1 MSLVEAVGTWPVVVT
16 GTLGSLIAGLCTSIG
31 ALPIFFGASRTRA
44 AEVLMLAT
52 AAGVMLGA
60 TIFSL
65 IVPALDLHHTRLG
78 TAFPSAVLTGLGV
91 MLGAVA
97 IWFVH
102 RTIPHEHFTKG
113 REGTPASP
121 LGRQWLFV
129 LAITLHNVP
138 EGLSVGVA
146 YGTGDLS
153 DGLSITSGIAL
164 QNLPEGLA
172 VAAALASE
180 GMARMRAF
188 LIASLTGLVEGIGG
202 LIGAI
207 AISVSDAV
215 LPWALAGAAGAMLY
229 VISGEVIPETHRRG
243 SESRATLS
251 LVAGFVVMMLL
262 DVALA

>member
-1 MSLVEAVGTWPVVVT
+1 MSFVDTIAAWPVVIT
-16 GTLGSLIAGLCTSIG
+16 GTLGSLLAGLCTSIG
-31 ALPIFFGASRTRA
+31 ALPIFFGASRTRT

-52 AAGVMLGA
+52 AAGIMLGA

-65 IVPALDLHHTRLG
+65 IVPALDLHHTRIG
-78 TAFPSAVLTGLGV
+78 TAFPSAMLTGLGV
-91 MLGAVA
+91 MLGATA
-97 IWFVH
+97 IWLVH
-102 RTIPHEHFTKG
+102 RAVPHEHFTKG
-113 REGTPASP
+113 LEGTVAAG

-146 YGTGDLS
+146 YGTRDLS
-153 DGLSITSGIAL
+153 DGLSITTGIGL

-172 VAAALASE
+172 VAAALAGE
-180 GMARMRAF
+180 GMPRMRAF
-188 LIASLTGLVEGIGG
+188 LIASLTGVIEGVGG

-207 AISVSDAV
+207 AISISDAV

-243 SESRATLS
+243 SEGRATLS